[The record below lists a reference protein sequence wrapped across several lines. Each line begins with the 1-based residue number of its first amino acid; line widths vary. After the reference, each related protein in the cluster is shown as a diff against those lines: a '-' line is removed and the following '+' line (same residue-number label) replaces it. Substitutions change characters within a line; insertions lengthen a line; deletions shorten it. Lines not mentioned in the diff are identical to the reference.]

1 VSETADCEVRVHDE
15 ILPSLSVV
23 LFPNGINDPSFSR
36 MKSVVATFE
45 AGRPFVVS
53 RI

>member
-1 VSETADCEVRVHDE
+1 MERVDSDVRVHDE

-23 LFPNGINDPSFSR
+23 LFPSAWNVPSDNR
-36 MKSVVATFE
+36 TKRLVETFE

-53 RI
+53 RM